1 MKSMNKM
8 GSKLAMALVVSSA
21 LLVGVG
27 CMDQE
32 MDGESLDEADIAETS
47 SAVEIAA
54 CAIHIGVTTASGN
67 IIQGYGSQAGCP
79 AGTQS
84 YVQLQRHRWNGW
96 EPLNTVMIT
105 GSGYNGYVTYNCA
118 GTGTHTFRT
127 KHMTN
132 NLSPKFSNEIRVS
145 C

>member
-8 GSKLAMALVVSSA
+8 GSKISMALMICGA
-21 LLVGVG
+21 LLAAAG

-32 MDGESLDEADIAETS
+32 LDGESLEETDVAETS

-54 CAIHIGVTTASGN
+54 CEIHIGVTTASGPVV
-67 IIQGYGSQAGCP
+67 QGYGSQAGCP

-84 YVQLQRHRWNGW
+84 YVQIQRHRWNGW
-96 EPLNTVMIT
+96 EPVATSMVVGPGHNV
-105 GSGYNGYVTYNCA
+105 YVSYNCS

-127 KHMTN
+127 KHMLNGYAT
-132 NLSPKFSNEIRVS
+132 KYSNEIRKS